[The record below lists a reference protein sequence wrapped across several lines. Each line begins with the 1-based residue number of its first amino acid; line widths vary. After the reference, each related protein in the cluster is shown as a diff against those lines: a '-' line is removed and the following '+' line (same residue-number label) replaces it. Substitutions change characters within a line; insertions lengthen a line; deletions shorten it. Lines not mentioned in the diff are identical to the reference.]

1 MAERTPGEESVQRQ
15 GGPQVTARE
24 ARALA
29 ADEGTVRGPSGTG
42 SVDREVPLDT
52 PSGDRVGGGASR
64 GASGGAGNASANE
77 RAVPGD
83 LPFEHSEAALGGADT
98 IQKTSWGVGHGTE
111 PDGRE
116 EHAPVGRL
124 KGEGDVVARV
134 SPGGGA
140 NPIAWGVGI
149 VALIALVAYLA
160 GLFGS

>member
-1 MAERTPGEESVQRQ
+1 MADRTPGEESVRRE
-15 GGPQVTARE
+15 GPQVTARE
-24 ARALA
+24 ARVLA
-29 ADEGTVRGPSGTG
+29 AQEGTVRGPTGTG

-52 PSGDRVGGGASR
+52 PPADGAGGGASR
-64 GASGGAGNASANE
+64 GASGGTGNE
-77 RAVPGD
+77 REGERSVPGD

-134 SPGGGA
+134 APGGGA
-140 NPIAWGVGI
+140 NPIAWGVGV
-149 VALIALVAYLA
+149 VALIAMVAYLA